1 MTAVGAALAAI
12 ILAAVLAAP
21 VAAGERLVGRAR
33 VTDGDTL
40 SVGGVAVRLKGLAA
54 PEVPGAIL
62 ASPAA
67 SRPRRSWSNWSRDR
81 RWCAA

>member
-1 MTAVGAALAAI
+1 MTAVGAALGAI

-40 SVGGVAVRLKGLAA
+40 RVGGVAVRLKGLAA
-54 PEVPGAIL
+54 PEVPMAVIL
-62 ASPAA
+62 ANPAA
-67 SRPRRSWSNWSRDR
+67 SRPRRSCST
-81 RWCAA
+81 

>member
-1 MTAVGAALAAI
+1 MTSVGAALGAI

-40 SVGGVAVRLKGLAA
+40 RVGGVAVRLKGLAA
-54 PEVPGAIL
+54 PEVCPW
-62 ASPAA
+62 
-67 SRPRRSWSNWSRDR
+67 R
-81 RWCAA
+81 